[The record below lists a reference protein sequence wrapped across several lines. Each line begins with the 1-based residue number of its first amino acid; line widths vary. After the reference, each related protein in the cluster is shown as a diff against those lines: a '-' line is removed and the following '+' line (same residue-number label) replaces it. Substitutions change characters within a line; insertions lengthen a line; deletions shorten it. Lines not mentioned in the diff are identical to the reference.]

1 MRILL
6 DENLPEGLIEPLR
19 SLGHLV
25 DSVGSLG
32 LKGLA
37 NGQLYREV
45 ASGYDLFFTK
55 DREFA
60 ARMEA
65 LTDPARVS
73 VVLTVIPQQPEAQFV
88 AIFLRAF
95 TSTDW
100 SSPVLVR
107 EWPTPR
113 A

>member
-1 MRILL
+1 VRILL

-19 SLGHLV
+19 HLGHDV
-25 DSVGSLG
+25 ESIGSLG

-37 NGQLYREV
+37 NGRLYREV
-45 ASGYDLFFTK
+45 APGYDLFFTK

-60 ARMEA
+60 TRVETPTA
-65 LTDPARVS
+65 PARVR

-88 AIFLRAF
+88 SDFLRAF
-95 TSTDW
+95 VATDW
-100 SSPVLVR
+100 SASAQVQ
-107 EWPTPR
+107 EWPTTR

>member
-1 MRILL
+1 VRILL

-19 SLGHLV
+19 NLRHSA

-37 NGQLYREV
+37 NGRLYREV

-60 ARMEA
+60 ARVEA

-73 VVLTVIPQQPEAQFV
+73 VVLTVIPQQSEIQFV
-88 AIFLRAF
+88 AVFLRAF
-95 TSTDW
+95 ASTDW
-100 SSPVLVR
+100 SSPVPVR
-107 EWPTPR
+107 EWPTSR
-113 A
+113 T

>member
-1 MRILL
+1 VRILL

-19 SLGHLV
+19 RLGHDV

-37 NGQLYREV
+37 NGRLYREV
-45 ASGYDLFFTK
+45 APGYDLFFTK

-60 ARMEA
+60 ARVEA
-65 LTDPARVS
+65 LTALARVR

-88 AIFLRAF
+88 SVFLRAF
-95 TSTDW
+95 NSTDW
-100 SSPVLVR
+100 SATAPVQ
-107 EWPTPR
+107 EWPTTR

>member
-1 MRILL
+1 VRILL

-19 SLGHLV
+19 RLGPTV

-37 NGQLYREV
+37 NGRLYREV
-45 ASGYDLFFTK
+45 AAGYDLFFTK

-60 ARMEA
+60 VWVEA
-65 LTDPARVS
+65 LIDPARVR

-95 TSTDW
+95 MSTDW
-100 SSPVLVR
+100 SSQNQPR
-107 EWPTPR
+107 EWPSTGV
-113 A
+113 